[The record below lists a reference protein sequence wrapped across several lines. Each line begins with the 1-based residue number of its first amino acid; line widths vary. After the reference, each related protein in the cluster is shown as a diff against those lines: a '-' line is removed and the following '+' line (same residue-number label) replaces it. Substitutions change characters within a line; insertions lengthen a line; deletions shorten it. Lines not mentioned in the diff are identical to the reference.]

1 MSYTKKMNTRS
12 QRFIALL
19 LIISPWLYIP
29 TVFKEVLFIALG
41 VALFLVTL
49 DLRKKKKEEGFE
61 TKAVSF
67 IESRPAAI

>member
-1 MSYTKKMNTRS
+1 MNTRP

-29 TVFKEVLFIALG
+29 TVFKEVIFIALG
-41 VALFLVTL
+41 VTLFLVTI
-49 DLRKKKKEEGFE
+49 DLRKKKKEEGLE

-67 IESRPAAI
+67 IESRPAVI

>member
-1 MSYTKKMNTRS
+1 MNTRP

-19 LIISPWLYIP
+19 LIISPWLYVP
-29 TVFKEVLFIALG
+29 TVFKEVLFIVLG
-41 VALFLVTL
+41 VALFLVTI

-61 TKAVSF
+61 TKAASF